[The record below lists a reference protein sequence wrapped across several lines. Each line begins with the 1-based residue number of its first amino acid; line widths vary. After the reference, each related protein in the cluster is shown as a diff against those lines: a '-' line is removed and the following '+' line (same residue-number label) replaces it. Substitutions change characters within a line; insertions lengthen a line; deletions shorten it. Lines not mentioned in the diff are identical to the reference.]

1 VDKSLYTDEYDQQ
14 EVEKIVKIA
23 LMCTQSA
30 VTERPTMSE
39 VVAMLMSKDGSLM
52 SEPTR
57 PVFIDAVN
65 RVKGDGSSSSASG
78 SNANLTTTQV
88 SGR

>member
-1 VDKSLYTDEYDQQ
+1 LQTDEYDRE
-14 EVEKIVKIA
+14 EVEKLVKIA

-30 VTERPTMSE
+30 VTARPSMSE
-39 VVAMLMSKDGSLM
+39 VVAMLISKGGSII

-57 PVFIDAVN
+57 PIFIDAAS
-65 RVKGDGSSSSASG
+65 RGDGSSSSASG
-78 SNANLTTTQV
+78 SNANLTTSQV